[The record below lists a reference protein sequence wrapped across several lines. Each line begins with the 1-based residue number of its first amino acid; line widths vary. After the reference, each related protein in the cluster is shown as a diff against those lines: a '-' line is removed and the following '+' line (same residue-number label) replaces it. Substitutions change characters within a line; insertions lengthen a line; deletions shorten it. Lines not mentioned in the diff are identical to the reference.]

1 MPLSSVKNLEATVM
15 LKPKRQRVAVIAA
28 FVHSLPP
35 AQGRSF
41 RRNVLFFCITLGVLI
56 VLAVISSA

>member
-15 LKPKRQRVAVIAA
+15 LKPKRQRFGVIAS

-41 RRNVLFFCITLGVLI
+41 RRNVLFFCITLGLLV
-56 VLAVISSA
+56 VLAMISSA